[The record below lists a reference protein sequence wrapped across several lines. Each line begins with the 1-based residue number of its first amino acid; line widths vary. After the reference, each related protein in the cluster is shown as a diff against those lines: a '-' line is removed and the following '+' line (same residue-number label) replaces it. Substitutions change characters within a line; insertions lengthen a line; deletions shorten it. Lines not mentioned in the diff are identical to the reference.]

1 MNTFGR
7 EICFRPPQV
16 TQLLFIRDILR
27 DTREKM
33 QCVALPSSSHPDLT
47 TLTTLDQCILAG
59 PAAVIGTKIIAAFSI
74 I

>member
-47 TLTTLDQCILAG
+47 TLTTLD
-59 PAAVIGTKIIAAFSI
+59 PVF
-74 I
+74 